1 VSGSLRADRT
11 LSAALQAMPASASCP
26 GRAPRATIA
35 RFEDP
40 GAPIAPNGE
49 DCDVA
54 ILTDEKS
61 RTDLLNRLK
70 RAEGQLRGIQRM
82 LEEGQPC
89 LDIAS
94 QMAAVRKALD
104 STYVRMT
111 VCFMEQELGAR
122 MGADPAAREHLG
134 AMLEDMQTLLAKVR

>member
-1 VSGSLRADRT
+1 MNALTANPPEACTMSTLAD
-11 LSAALQAMPASASCP
+11 Q
-26 GRAPRATIA
+26 
-35 RFEDP
+35 D
-40 GAPIAPNGE
+40 N
-49 DCDVA
+49 
-54 ILTDEKS
+54 

-82 LEEGQPC
+82 IEEGQPC

-111 VCFMEQELGAR
+111 VCFMQQELQSRLKLDDQAG
-122 MGADPAAREHLG
+122 GELG
-134 AMLEDMQTLLAKVR
+134 TLLDDVQTLLGKVR

>member
-1 VSGSLRADRT
+1 
-11 LSAALQAMPASASCP
+11 M
-26 GRAPRATIA
+26 
-35 RFEDP
+35 
-40 GAPIAPNGE
+40 GAPDAP
-49 DCDVA
+49 DALICTMSTLADDA
-54 ILTDEKS
+54 S

-82 LEEGQPC
+82 IEEGQGC

-111 VCFMEQELGAR
+111 VCFMQQELQSRLKLDASKQGELY
-122 MGADPAAREHLG
+122 GLLDE
-134 AMLEDMQTLLAKVR
+134 MQTLLGKVR